1 MKHMKRMCLFLCLT
15 LFTGLVHASGMTSW
29 AQDMRAHEHTQH
41 NTDQPNDCHAQSEH
55 THNPQDSSQCGTEHY
70 QCCLALVIMP
80 SLSTHVAPIIVETF
94 MQPPSPWAL
103 SLQGHAIY
111 KPPKYVSKQAL

>member
-29 AQDMRAHEHTQH
+29 VRDIGANEHAQHAQRSTE
-41 NTDQPNDCHAQSEH
+41 QPSDCHAQSEH
-55 THNPQDSSQCGTEHY
+55 VQNLNDASSCGTEHY
-70 QCCLALVIMP
+70 QCCLALVIVP
-80 SLSTHVAPIIVETF
+80 SPATHAAPIVVETF
-94 MQPPSPWAL
+94 IHPPSPWAL

-111 KPPKYVSKQAL
+111 KPPKYAR